1 MIELSNEDDLNLT
14 PKLPE
19 NKNNRF
25 AKSPIIMPTLSK
37 VIKRKVNND
46 LMKKSQKIQKD
57 KEQLYLDYHRNSINN
72 VNNYRTNLP
81 NIITSLTP
89 IEKRNYKRTSVAPKN
104 KSNKNIKNTYISR
117 NIDSSSLNYH
127 NSDNLYFF
135 ENDQLNNTFHL
146 KRFNKIKNNKYN
158 EFDND
163 MSLSQIISNKNKN
176 NIYIGT
182 NNLYSRNIENISN
195 KNNLNANF
203 LTQNN
208 ISSTTKNNNY
218 NKLKFSL
225 NKKNLMNTIK
235 KPSKINLE
243 KKNFKYK
250 IPLDM
255 INNSNYG
262 KKKILNNII
271 EESPNN
277 TRKLNIRQRS
287 NKSANKE
294 IIDCSNIDN
303 QNNEKEEININNSKE
318 FIKSTLIAFNGLV
331 SQAQE
336 LGQILIDNKEMINS
350 NNKNEINS
358 KKLKNSMNNVNINN
372 INDID
377 DMNNINDLNVKSK
390 LNKLNQEIKNEHKT
404 VEELQ
409 KINSDLNN
417 KINLFKEN
425 TQQYENKVKELVTV
439 INQIKN
445 TNNNNASNSN
455 SNSDNYSN
463 GLGNNN
469 ILRKDSSNNFM
480 LENKPKKKK
489 MKFGFVETIFMKDD
503 KFEVILK
510 KPPPKYDIANKEY
523 LTINKNMPKL
533 KFVNINKNENDE
545 KKEKDKNKITEED
558 YLDAASQMAN
568 QLIIESLL
576 LLEKEDEDN

>member
-1 MIELSNEDDLNLT
+1 MTELSNEDDLNVT

-25 AKSPIIMPTLSK
+25 SKSPIIMPTLSK
-37 VIKRKVNND
+37 VIKRKVNNN
-46 LMKKSQKIQKD
+46 LMKKSQKIQRD

-72 VNNYRTNLP
+72 INNYRTNLP

-89 IEKRNYKRTSVAPKN
+89 IEKRNYKRISVGPKN
-104 KSNKNIKNTYISR
+104 KSNQNIKNTYISR
-117 NIDSSSLNYH
+117 NFDSSVLNYH
-127 NSDNLYFF
+127 NSDNVYFF

-158 EFDND
+158 DIDND

-176 NIYIGT
+176 NIYLG
-182 NNLYSRNIENISN
+182 NNNIYSRNIENISN
-195 KNNLNANF
+195 KNNLNSNY

-218 NKLKFSL
+218 NNKLKFSL

-243 KKNFKYK
+243 KKNLKYK
-250 IPLDM
+250 IPIDM
-255 INNSNYG
+255 INNYNYG
-262 KKKILNNII
+262 KTGNN
-271 EESPNN
+271 
-277 TRKLNIRQRS
+277 RKLNIKQRS

-350 NNKNEINS
+350 NSKNDSNS
-358 KKLKNSMNNVNINN
+358 NKLKNSIINVNINN
-372 INDID
+372 MNNID
-377 DMNNINDLNVKSK
+377 DMNDLNDINDLNVKSK

-417 KINLFKEN
+417 KINLFNEN

-439 INQIKN
+439 INQINN
-445 TNNNNASNSN
+445 TNNYNASNSN

-523 LTINKNMPKL
+523 LTINKNEPKL
-533 KFVNINKNENDE
+533 KFVNVNKNENGE
-545 KKEKDKNKITEED
+545 NKEKDKNKVTEEE

-576 LLEKEDEDN
+576 LLENEEED

>member
-1 MIELSNEDDLNLT
+1 MTELSNEDDLNVT

-25 AKSPIIMPTLSK
+25 SKSPIIMPTLSK
-37 VIKRKVNND
+37 VIKRKVNNN
-46 LMKKSQKIQKD
+46 LMKKSQKIQRD
-57 KEQLYLDYHRNSINN
+57 KEQLYLEYHRNSINN
-72 VNNYRTNLP
+72 INNYRTNLP

-89 IEKRNYKRTSVAPKN
+89 IEKRNYKRISVAPKN
-104 KSNKNIKNTYISR
+104 KSNQNIKNTYISR
-117 NIDSSSLNYH
+117 NFDSSVLNYH
-127 NSDNLYFF
+127 NSDNVYFF

-158 EFDND
+158 DIDND

-176 NIYIGT
+176 NIYLG
-182 NNLYSRNIENISN
+182 NNNIYSRNIENISN
-195 KNNLNANF
+195 KNNLNSNY

-218 NKLKFSL
+218 NNKLKFSL

-243 KKNFKYK
+243 KKNLKYK
-250 IPLDM
+250 IPIDM
-255 INNSNYG
+255 INNYNYG
-262 KKKILNNII
+262 KTGNN
-271 EESPNN
+271 
-277 TRKLNIRQRS
+277 RKLNIKQRS

-350 NNKNEINS
+350 NSRNDSNS
-358 KKLKNSMNNVNINN
+358 NKLKNSINNVNINN
-372 INDID
+372 MNNID
-377 DMNNINDLNVKSK
+377 DMNDLNDINDLNVKSK

-417 KINLFKEN
+417 KINLFNEN

-510 KPPPKYDIANKEY
+510 KPPPKYDISNKEY
-523 LTINKNMPKL
+523 LTINKNEPKL
-533 KFVNINKNENDE
+533 KFVNVNKNENGE
-545 KKEKDKNKITEED
+545 NKEKDKNKVTEEE

-576 LLEKEDEDN
+576 LLENEEEDK

>member
-1 MIELSNEDDLNLT
+1 MENSMTELSNEDDLNVT

-25 AKSPIIMPTLSK
+25 SKSPIIMPTLSK
-37 VIKRKVNND
+37 VIKRKVNNN
-46 LMKKSQKIQKD
+46 LMKKSQIQRD

-72 VNNYRTNLP
+72 INNYRTNLP

-89 IEKRNYKRTSVAPKN
+89 IEKRNYKRISVAPKN
-104 KSNKNIKNTYISR
+104 KSNQNIKNTYISR
-117 NIDSSSLNYH
+117 NFDSSVLNYH
-127 NSDNLYFF
+127 NSDNVYFF

-158 EFDND
+158 DIDND

-176 NIYIGT
+176 NIYLG
-182 NNLYSRNIENISN
+182 NNNIYSRNIENISN
-195 KNNLNANF
+195 KNNLNSNY

-218 NKLKFSL
+218 NNKLKFSL

-243 KKNFKYK
+243 KKNLKYK
-250 IPLDM
+250 IPIDM
-255 INNSNYG
+255 INNYNYG
-262 KKKILNNII
+262 KTGNN
-271 EESPNN
+271 
-277 TRKLNIRQRS
+277 RKLNIKQRS

-318 FIKSTLIAFNGLV
+318 FIKSTIIAFNGLV

-350 NNKNEINS
+350 NSRNDSNS
-358 KKLKNSMNNVNINN
+358 NKLKNSINNVNINN
-372 INDID
+372 MNNID
-377 DMNNINDLNVKSK
+377 DMNDLNDINDLNVKLK

-417 KINLFKEN
+417 KINLFNEN

-455 SNSDNYSN
+455 SNSDNCSS
-463 GLGNNN
+463 GIGNNN
-469 ILRKDSSNNFM
+469 ILMKENNSNFI

-503 KFEVILK
+503 KFEMINK
-510 KPPPKYDIANKEY
+510 TKPPKYDIINNDY
-523 LTINKNMPKL
+523 LTINKTVKEPKL
-533 KFVNINKNENDE
+533 VFVNINKDNNNDNNENE
-545 KKEKDKNKITEED
+545 YKDKPTIEE
-558 YLDAASQMAN
+558 YQDAASQIAN
-568 QLIIESLL
+568 EIIIESLISMQND
-576 LLEKEDEDN
+576 DE

>member
-25 AKSPIIMPTLSK
+25 SKSPIIMPTLSK
-37 VIKRKVNND
+37 VIKRKVNNN
-46 LMKKSQKIQKD
+46 LMKKSQKIQRD

-89 IEKRNYKRTSVAPKN
+89 IEKRNYKRISVAPKN
-104 KSNKNIKNTYISR
+104 KSNQNIKNTYISR
-117 NIDSSSLNYH
+117 NFDSSVLNYH
-127 NSDNLYFF
+127 NSDNVYFF

-158 EFDND
+158 DIDND

-176 NIYIGT
+176 NIYLG
-182 NNLYSRNIENISN
+182 NNNIYSRNIENISN
-195 KNNLNANF
+195 KNNLNSNY

-218 NKLKFSL
+218 NNKLKFSL

-243 KKNFKYK
+243 KKNLKYK
-250 IPLDM
+250 IPIDM
-255 INNSNYG
+255 INNYNYG
-262 KKKILNNII
+262 KTGNN
-271 EESPNN
+271 
-277 TRKLNIRQRS
+277 RKLNIKQRS

-350 NNKNEINS
+350 NSRNDSNS
-358 KKLKNSMNNVNINN
+358 NKLKNSINNVNINN
-372 INDID
+372 MNNID
-377 DMNNINDLNVKSK
+377 DMNDLNDINDLNVKSK

-417 KINLFKEN
+417 KINLFNEN

-510 KPPPKYDIANKEY
+510 KPPPKYDISNKEY
-523 LTINKNMPKL
+523 LTINKNEPKL
-533 KFVNINKNENDE
+533 KFVNVNKNENGE
-545 KKEKDKNKITEED
+545 NKEKDKNKVTEEE

-576 LLEKEDEDN
+576 LLENEEEDK

>member
-1 MIELSNEDDLNLT
+1 MTELSNEDDLNVT

-25 AKSPIIMPTLSK
+25 SKSPIIMPTLSK
-37 VIKRKVNND
+37 VIKRKVNNN
-46 LMKKSQKIQKD
+46 LMKKSQKIQRD

-72 VNNYRTNLP
+72 INNYRTNLP

-89 IEKRNYKRTSVAPKN
+89 IEKRNYKRISVGPKN
-104 KSNKNIKNTYISR
+104 KSNQNIKNTYISR
-117 NIDSSSLNYH
+117 NFDSSVLNYH
-127 NSDNLYFF
+127 NSDNVYFF

-158 EFDND
+158 DIDND

-176 NIYIGT
+176 SIYLGN

-195 KNNLNANF
+195 KNNLNSNY

-218 NKLKFSL
+218 NNKLKFSL

-243 KKNFKYK
+243 KKNLKYK
-250 IPLDM
+250 IPIDM
-255 INNSNYG
+255 INNYNYG
-262 KKKILNNII
+262 KTGNN
-271 EESPNN
+271 
-277 TRKLNIRQRS
+277 RKLNIKQRS

-350 NNKNEINS
+350 NSRNDSNS
-358 KKLKNSMNNVNINN
+358 NKLKNSINNVNINN
-372 INDID
+372 MNNID
-377 DMNNINDLNVKSK
+377 DMNDLNDINDLNVKSK

-417 KINLFKEN
+417 KINLFNEN

-510 KPPPKYDIANKEY
+510 KPPPKYDISNKEY
-523 LTINKNMPKL
+523 LTINKNEPKL
-533 KFVNINKNENDE
+533 KFVNVNKNENGE
-545 KKEKDKNKITEED
+545 NKEKDKNKVTEEE

-576 LLEKEDEDN
+576 LLENEEEDK

>member
-1 MIELSNEDDLNLT
+1 MTELSNEDDLNVT

-25 AKSPIIMPTLSK
+25 SKSPIIMPTLSK
-37 VIKRKVNND
+37 VIKRKVNNN
-46 LMKKSQKIQKD
+46 LMKKSQKIQRD

-89 IEKRNYKRTSVAPKN
+89 IEKRNYKRISVAPKN
-104 KSNKNIKNTYISR
+104 KSNQNIKNTYISR
-117 NIDSSSLNYH
+117 NFDSSVLNYH
-127 NSDNLYFF
+127 NSDNVYFF

-158 EFDND
+158 DIDND

-176 NIYIGT
+176 NIYLG
-182 NNLYSRNIENISN
+182 NNNIYSRNIENISN
-195 KNNLNANF
+195 KNNLNSNY

-218 NKLKFSL
+218 NNKLKFSL

-243 KKNFKYK
+243 KKNLKYK
-250 IPLDM
+250 IPIDM
-255 INNSNYG
+255 INNYNYG
-262 KKKILNNII
+262 KTGNN
-271 EESPNN
+271 
-277 TRKLNIRQRS
+277 RKLNIKQRS

-350 NNKNEINS
+350 NSRNDSNS
-358 KKLKNSMNNVNINN
+358 NKLKNSINNVNINN
-372 INDID
+372 MNNID
-377 DMNNINDLNVKSK
+377 DMNDLNDINDLNVKSK

-417 KINLFKEN
+417 KINLFNEN

-510 KPPPKYDIANKEY
+510 KPPPKYDISNKEY
-523 LTINKNMPKL
+523 LTINKNEPKL
-533 KFVNINKNENDE
+533 KFVNVNKNENCE
-545 KKEKDKNKITEED
+545 NKEKDKNKVTEEE

-576 LLEKEDEDN
+576 LLENEEEDK

>member
-1 MIELSNEDDLNLT
+1 MENSMTELSNEDDLNVT

-25 AKSPIIMPTLSK
+25 SKSPIIMPTLSK
-37 VIKRKVNND
+37 VIKRKVNNN
-46 LMKKSQKIQKD
+46 LMKKSQKIQRD

-72 VNNYRTNLP
+72 INNYRTNLP

-89 IEKRNYKRTSVAPKN
+89 IEKRNYKRISVGPKN
-104 KSNKNIKNTYISR
+104 KSNQNIKNTYISR
-117 NIDSSSLNYH
+117 NFDSSVLNYH
-127 NSDNLYFF
+127 NSDNVYFF

-158 EFDND
+158 DIDND

-176 NIYIGT
+176 NIYLG
-182 NNLYSRNIENISN
+182 NNNIYSRNIENISN
-195 KNNLNANF
+195 KNNLNSNY

-218 NKLKFSL
+218 NNKLKFSL

-243 KKNFKYK
+243 KKNLKYK
-250 IPLDM
+250 IPIDM
-255 INNSNYG
+255 INNYNYG
-262 KKKILNNII
+262 KTGNN
-271 EESPNN
+271 
-277 TRKLNIRQRS
+277 RKLNIKQRS

-350 NNKNEINS
+350 NSRNDSNS
-358 KKLKNSMNNVNINN
+358 NKLKNSINNVNINN
-372 INDID
+372 MNNID
-377 DMNNINDLNVKSK
+377 DMNDLNDINDLNVKSK
-390 LNKLNQEIKNEHKT
+390 LIKLNQEIKNEHKT

-417 KINLFKEN
+417 KINLFNEN

-523 LTINKNMPKL
+523 LTINKNEPKL
-533 KFVNINKNENDE
+533 KFVNVNKNENGE
-545 KKEKDKNKITEED
+545 NKEKDKNKVTEEE

-576 LLEKEDEDN
+576 LLENEEEDK

>member
-1 MIELSNEDDLNLT
+1 MTELSNEDDLNVT

-25 AKSPIIMPTLSK
+25 SKSPIIMPTLSK
-37 VIKRKVNND
+37 VIKRKVNNN
-46 LMKKSQKIQKD
+46 LMKKSQIQRD

-72 VNNYRTNLP
+72 INNYRTNLP

-89 IEKRNYKRTSVAPKN
+89 IEKRNYKRISVGPKN
-104 KSNKNIKNTYISR
+104 KSNQNIKNTYISR
-117 NIDSSSLNYH
+117 NFDSSVLNYH
-127 NSDNLYFF
+127 NSDNVYFF

-158 EFDND
+158 DIDND

-176 NIYIGT
+176 NIYLG
-182 NNLYSRNIENISN
+182 NNNIYSRNIENISN
-195 KNNLNANF
+195 KNNLNSNY

-218 NKLKFSL
+218 NNKLKFSL

-243 KKNFKYK
+243 KKNLKYK
-250 IPLDM
+250 IPIDM
-255 INNSNYG
+255 INNYNYG
-262 KKKILNNII
+262 KTGNN
-271 EESPNN
+271 
-277 TRKLNIRQRS
+277 RKLNIKQRS

-350 NNKNEINS
+350 NSRNDSNS
-358 KKLKNSMNNVNINN
+358 NKLKNSINNVNINN
-372 INDID
+372 MNNID
-377 DMNNINDLNVKSK
+377 DMNDLNDINDLNVKLK

-417 KINLFKEN
+417 KINLFNEN

-523 LTINKNMPKL
+523 LTINKNEPKL
-533 KFVNINKNENDE
+533 KFVNVNKNENGE
-545 KKEKDKNKITEED
+545 NKEKDKNKVTEEE

-576 LLEKEDEDN
+576 LLENEEED